1 MSDDNDTAAAPAK
14 KSMKLALLSDIR
26 TVIATLL
33 GIYGVLLLIA
43 GLVPSF
49 AEFGAREFAYTP
61 DRVDMAAGSAGN
73 LWVGAALVLIAIG
86 FEAWAVMGVRR
97 AGGR

>member
-1 MSDDNDTAAAPAK
+1 MIDDNGTGAVPAK
-14 KSMKLALLSDIR
+14 KSTKLALLSDIR
-26 TVIATLL
+26 TVIAALL

-49 AEFGAREFAYTP
+49 AELGAREFEHTP

-73 LWVGAALVLIAIG
+73 LWVGAALVVVAFA
-86 FEAWAVMGVRR
+86 FEAWAVMGVKR
-97 AGGR
+97 AGS

>member
-1 MSDDNDTAAAPAK
+1 MTDDNATTSAPAP
-14 KSMKLALLSDIR
+14 KSTKLALLSDIR

-33 GIYGVLLLIA
+33 GIYGVLLLVA

-49 AEFGAREFAYTP
+49 AELGAREFEHTP
-61 DRVDMAAGSAGN
+61 DRVNMAAGSAGN
-73 LWVGAALVLIAIG
+73 LWVGGALVLVAIA
-86 FEAWAVMGVRR
+86 FETWAVMGVRR

>member
-1 MSDDNDTAAAPAK
+1 MTNDNGTAPAPAT
-14 KSMKLALLSDIR
+14 KSTKLALLSDIR
-26 TVIATLL
+26 TVIAALL

-49 AEFGAREFAYTP
+49 AELGARDFEHTP

-73 LWVGAALVLIAIG
+73 LWVGGALVVVAIA
-86 FEAWAVMGVRR
+86 FETWAVMGVKR